1 MKILKALLPFVGLI
15 AILSFASCLI
25 EEVNQPDQVNAGETF
40 TATITISDMNAEQNN
55 AHKGVL
61 AILVPDDW
69 SFISGTY
76 TSPMGFGNLEL
87 DTSVPPVWGDI
98 DTVIQRPD
106 GMKWINLL
114 TDVGYLHGANLV
126 YEAVVNLQVGQ
137 KGGGFPIGYLVT
149 VNTIDMLKFLNDQ
162 DVDQQLA
169 GSDTSMNHMVNVV
182 GASSVEHQVSNI
194 PEEYNLSQN
203 YPNPF
208 NPTTSFTYSLKQ
220 ASDVKIIIYDA
231 AGREVQILADGF
243 REAGKYIL
251 NFDVSSLNG
260 LSSGV
265 YYYQIIT
272 KDFSQTNKMVLMK

>member
-137 KGGGFPIGYLVT
+137 KGGSFPIGYLVT

>member
-25 EEVNQPDQVNAGETF
+25 EDVSQPDQVNAGETF
-40 TATITISDMNAEQNN
+40 TATITVSDMNAEQNN

-114 TDVGYLHGANLV
+114 TDVGYLHDANLV

-137 KGGGFPIGYLVT
+137 KGGSFPIGYLVT

-162 DVDQQLA
+162 DADQELA

-208 NPTTSFTYSLKQ
+208 NPATSFTYSLKQ
-220 ASDVKIIIYDA
+220 AGDVKIIVYDI
-231 AGREVQILADGF
+231 AGREVQILTDGF
-243 REAGKYIL
+243 REAGKYVL
-251 NFDVSSLNG
+251 NFDTSSLNG
-260 LSSGV
+260 LSSGI
-265 YYYQIIT
+265 YYYRIVT
-272 KDFSQTNKMVLMK
+272 RDFTQTNKMVLMK